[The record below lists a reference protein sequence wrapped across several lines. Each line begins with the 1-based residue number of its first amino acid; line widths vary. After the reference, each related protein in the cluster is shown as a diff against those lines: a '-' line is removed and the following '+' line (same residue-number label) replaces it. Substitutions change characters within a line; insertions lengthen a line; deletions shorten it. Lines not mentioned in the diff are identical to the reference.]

1 MSFFVYI
8 LKTSGNTLYI
18 GQTKNV
24 EKRLTQHRQKK
35 GPGAKYLRLFTSF
48 ELVYTEA
55 HRTRSE
61 ALKREWELKQLSR
74 KEKMAFI
81 EDNPAA
87 SSTAN

>member
-61 ALKREWELKQLSR
+61 ALKREWELKQLTR
-74 KEKMAFI
+74 TQKMTLINNHSIAH
-81 EDNPAA
+81 EL
-87 SSTAN
+87 